1 MIMLTNPFHFLNV
14 EYQNTIKQLKELRV
28 SNFLS
33 FEVLVIY
40 STFEKWTKINVQ
52 FSVAQKCLTDK
63 KNLSREGKFIV
74 TFLTKSEKVCYT
86 IFYVC

>member
-1 MIMLTNPFHFLNV
+1 MLMIMLTNPFHFLNV

-28 SNFLS
+28 PNFLS

-52 FSVAQKCLTDK
+52 FSVARKGLTDK
-63 KNLSREGKFIV
+63 NFCL
-74 TFLTKSEKVCYT
+74 EK
-86 IFYVC
+86 